1 MVLAYP
7 DVGRA
12 ADDVVEI
19 HSYGPT
25 ALEGFQDTVVRHLRE
40 KGKPAPGARFLPD
53 GGAWLLAEFGGGTQA
68 EANDKVETA
77 YRRLR
82 RFGTHATEMRLIE
95 QPEDQAEVWHVR
107 ESGVGASRV
116 EWEEEAWPSW
126 EDAAVPP
133 ARLGDYLRDFDK
145 LNQRYGYRYTLFG
158 HFGQGCIHTRI
169 TFDLK
174 TEKGVRTF
182 RKYMHEAADLCL
194 SYGGS
199 LSGEHGDGQ
208 AKGELLP
215 KMFGPRLMEAF
226 REFKTIW
233 DPEWRMNPGKL
244 IDARPLDRDLRMGAG
259 YRPPQVKTQ
268 FGYPHDHHSFA
279 LATERCFGVGKCRV
293 LGGTTMCPSFQATRE
308 ESYSTRGRARL
319 LFEMLNGDAIKD
331 GWRNKGVLDALDFC
345 LQCKGCKHD
354 CPASVDMATYK
365 AEFLS
370 HHYAGR
376 LRPRAAYSMGLVFW
390 WARLAA
396 FAPGWVNAA
405 VTAPVLGAGL
415 RALAGFSQR
424 RKIPSFA
431 EQSFQDWF
439 ARRRSPRSA
448 DPTLPAVI
456 LWPDTFNNYLLPGT
470 AKAAVTVL
478 ESAGYR
484 VLVPHQSLCCGR
496 PLYDY
501 GMLNLAHSKLHQ
513 ILDAVRHEIRAGIP
527 VVVLEPSCL
536 SVFRDEMTNLLAG
549 DPDAEK
555 LARQTKTLSELLS
568 ETPGWSPP
576 KLDRKALLHI
586 HCHHKS
592 VLNAD
597 AERAMLQGMGL
608 KLEMPKVGCCGQA
621 GSYGYEPHHYDVS
634 MTIGEHV
641 LLPAVRKAQ
650 PDTLVIAD
658 GFSCRDQ
665 IRHGTGRWAMHPAEV
680 LALASEFRGSLPQ
693 EIPEHRYLEP
703 PASPDARQ
711 AAIAGG
717 VLATAGLLLWVAHRL
732 RA

>member
-53 GGAWLLAEFGGGTQA
+53 GGAWLLAEFGGETPA

-226 REFKTIW
+226 R
-233 DPEWRMNPGKL
+233 
-244 IDARPLDRDLRMGAG
+244 
-259 YRPPQVKTQ
+259 
-268 FGYPHDHHSFA
+268 
-279 LATERCFGVGKCRV
+279 
-293 LGGTTMCPSFQATRE
+293 
-308 ESYSTRGRARL
+308 
-319 LFEMLNGDAIKD
+319 
-331 GWRNKGVLDALDFC
+331 
-345 LQCKGCKHD
+345 
-354 CPASVDMATYK
+354 
-365 AEFLS
+365 
-370 HHYAGR
+370 
-376 LRPRAAYSMGLVFW
+376 
-390 WARLAA
+390 
-396 FAPGWVNAA
+396 
-405 VTAPVLGAGL
+405 
-415 RALAGFSQR
+415 
-424 RKIPSFA
+424 
-431 EQSFQDWF
+431 
-439 ARRRSPRSA
+439 SA
-448 DPTLPAVI
+448 DSTLPAVI

-513 ILDAVRHEIRAGIP
+513 ILDALRHEIRAGIP

-536 SVFRDEMTNLLAG
+536 SVFRDEMTAIQMRKNWRG
-549 DPDAEK
+549 K
-555 LARQTKTLSELLS
+555 LRHSANCSAKRQDGHRRSWIARLSCTFTVTTS
-568 ETPGWSPP
+568 
-576 KLDRKALLHI
+576 R
-586 HCHHKS
+586 C
-592 VLNAD
+592 
-597 AERAMLQGMGL
+597 
-608 KLEMPKVGCCGQA
+608 
-621 GSYGYEPHHYDVS
+621 
-634 MTIGEHV
+634 
-641 LLPAVRKAQ
+641 
-650 PDTLVIAD
+650 
-658 GFSCRDQ
+658 
-665 IRHGTGRWAMHPAEV
+665 
-680 LALASEFRGSLPQ
+680 
-693 EIPEHRYLEP
+693 
-703 PASPDARQ
+703 
-711 AAIAGG
+711 
-717 VLATAGLLLWVAHRL
+717 
-732 RA
+732 